1 MQNLP
6 QWLLWAGL
14 SAVFAA
20 LTALFAKVGVKG
32 VDSDLAMAIRTLVVA
47 AVILPLV
54 VVTGKWSN
62 PLLLPGR
69 TQLFLVL
76 SALATGL
83 PGCSISARCRAA
95 SWPRWRWWTS
105 SALCW

>member
-54 VVTGKWSN
+54 VVG
-62 PLLLPGR
+62 GR
-69 TQLFLVL
+69 TGIGCEHTLIFGLYSL
-76 SALATGL
+76 AL
-83 PGCSISARCRAA
+83 
-95 SWPRWRWWTS
+95 RW
-105 SALCW
+105 L